1 MSHQSPLQPHALH
14 TEQPQDPAPPLEQ
27 FLERNYKK
35 ILLIFLAALIAVVAV
50 GLVRHNLKKAAN
62 AAAEEFTQAKSP
74 EDCDVIIAKHPGSVA
89 AGNALLLKANLLWKQ
104 NKKDSAIEALQQFDT
119 KHKSHPL
126 HEATQIAL
134 ASKLEA
140 SGKLAEAK
148 AVYERMSSGEGKGEL
163 VAMAKLRLAD
173 ALWQDGKQDE
183 AKKIYDEFPVKF
195 TGSTFFDQ
203 NETRQGWL
211 AAGLPTKEV
220 EGPKP
225 PAPPAPPPGA
235 PAPGAATIKPTAVVT
250 PGGAAVTQPA
260 ISITPAAASTPPA
273 PKAATPPA
281 GAKPAASSAPP
292 AAKAASAPATQ
303 TNPAA
308 STPPAPKGATP
319 ASAPKDAGSKA
330 APPVSAPPAP
340 KPADAKAAPPVSIPP
355 APKPA
360 DAKAAPAQ
368 APKATEGKAP

>member
-14 TEQPQDPAPPLEQ
+14 PDQPQDPAPPLEQ
-27 FLERNYKK
+27 FLERNFRK
-35 ILLIFLAALIAVVAV
+35 ILLTFLAALLAVIAI
-50 GLVRHNLKKAAN
+50 GIVRHHLKKAAN

-148 AVYERMSSGEGKGEL
+148 AIYERMSSGEGKGEL
-163 VAMAKLRLAD
+163 VALAKLRLAD
-173 ALWQDGKQDE
+173 ALWQEGKQDD
-183 AKKIYDEFPVKF
+183 AKKIYEEFPVKF

-203 NETRQGWL
+203 NETRQTWL

-235 PAPGAATIKPTAVVT
+235 PGAAAKPTAVVT

-260 ISITPAAASTPPA
+260 ISITPAGAKPEGKPAAVTTPPA
-273 PKAATPPA
+273 PKPAAGTPPA
-281 GAKPAASSAPP
+281 PKPAASAPP
-292 AAKAASAPATQ
+292 AAKPASAPAT
-303 TNPAA
+303 
-308 STPPAPKGATP
+308 PAPTP
-319 ASAPKDAGSKA
+319 KPAENKPAP
-330 APPVSAPPAP
+330 APSSPAPPAP
-340 KPADAKAAPPVSIPP
+340 AAKPASEPKAAPS
-355 APKPA
+355 APSA
-360 DAKAAPAQ
+360 DKT
-368 APKATEGKAP
+368 K

>member
-14 TEQPQDPAPPLEQ
+14 TDQPQDPAPPLEQ

-126 HEATQIAL
+126 HESTQIAL

-148 AVYERMSSGEGKGEL
+148 AIYERMSSGEGKGEL

-173 ALWQDGKQDE
+173 ALWHEGKQDE

-211 AAGLPTKEV
+211 AAALPTKEV

-225 PAPPAPPPGA
+225 PAPPAPPAPG
-235 PAPGAATIKPTAVVT
+235 APGAATTPAKPTAVVT

-260 ISITPAAASTPPA
+260 ISISPTPAKGGDAKAATPPPA

-281 GAKPAASSAPP
+281 EAKPAASP
-292 AAKAASAPATQ
+292 
-303 TNPAA
+303 
-308 STPPAPKGATP
+308 PPAPKAATP
-319 ASAPKDAGSKA
+319 PPAPKDVESKA
-330 APPVSAPPAP
+330 APAVSTLPAP
-340 KPADAKAAPPVSIPP
+340 KPADAKASPS
-355 APKPA
+355 
-360 DAKAAPAQ
+360 AAPQ
-368 APKATEGKAP
+368 APKAAEGKAP